1 MKNVIKC
8 AKLFKVA
15 GAVETAFFDPSRKV
29 KKKSITYFGKFS
41 ICLEIQ
47 GL

>member
-15 GAVETAFFDPSRKV
+15 GAVETAFFDPPRKAKNSV
-29 KKKSITYFGKFS
+29 TYFGKFS